1 MKSVNDVKIGKK
13 NERIVVTPAE
23 MCKVLVGGTNYIVPY
38 NVAKLISDL
47 SEELDHEQ
55 HRKRKDDEEITSF
68 LEKQCLHI
76 AYALGGGD
84 KDSVAYYGENLLN
97 HSIDFKVPLPAG
109 YEFDDGTREES
120 FQSVVA
126 KRIFEALHSAR
137 SARGELMKHLD
148 GSVPSDICL

>member
-1 MKSVNDVKIGKK
+1 MQSINDVKIGKK

-23 MCKVLVGGTNYIVPY
+23 MSKVLVGGTNYIVPY

-47 SEELDHEQ
+47 SEELGHEQ
-55 HRKRKDDEEITSF
+55 HRKRKDDEEIMSF
-68 LEKQCLHI
+68 LEKQCWHI

-137 SARGELMKHLD
+137 SARGELMKRLD
-148 GSVPSDICL
+148 GSVPSDIGL

>member
-1 MKSVNDVKIGKK
+1 MQSINDVKVDKK
-13 NERIVVTPAE
+13 NEQIVVCSTE

-55 HRKRKDDEEITSF
+55 HRKRKDNEEIMSF
-68 LEKQCLHI
+68 LKKQCWHI

-84 KDSVAYYGENLLN
+84 KDSVAYYGENLLS
-97 HSIDFKVPLPAG
+97 HSYDFKVPLPEG

-120 FQSVVA
+120 FLSVVER
-126 KRIFEALHSAR
+126 RIFDALHSSR
-137 SARGELMKHLD
+137 SARGELMKRLD
-148 GSVPSDICL
+148 GTIPSDICL